1 MRVVALHVAPER
13 HAPIEERAAVE
24 VVAGHGVVGDRWW
37 GTKHRHVSVQSA
49 EALAE
54 AAVDLGR
61 PVPAS
66 ATRRTVTIAGG
77 AVPTEP
83 GVRLL
88 VGGPDTGDGGAGV
101 LLEVVRVAAPCRLME
116 TSMGP
121 GGAAALRRRGGAIFR
136 ALTSGTI
143 RLGDPVV
150 LVAAG

>member
-1 MRVVALHVAPER
+1 MPADAIRVVALHVAPER
-13 HAPIEERAAVE
+13 HAPMAERTAIE

-61 PVPAS
+61 PVPPS

-77 AVPTEP
+77 AVPTAP
-83 GVRLL
+83 GTRLL
-88 VGGPDTGDGGAGV
+88 IGGEEGV
-101 LLEVVRVAAPCRLME
+101 LLEVVRIAAPCRIME
-116 TSMGP
+116 TSMGA
-121 GGAAALRRRGGAIFR
+121 GGAVALRRRGGSIFR

-143 RLGDPVV
+143 RLGDPGV